1 MEKRLLE
8 MEQQYKRELEEMERE
23 YRRNKNVASR
33 KKINNNFTILG
44 IWKPNRTTSA
54 VIIFIDCE
62 QFGGIEIANQTKY
75 IEIW

>member
-44 IWKPNRTTSA
+44 I
-54 VIIFIDCE
+54 
-62 QFGGIEIANQTKY
+62 
-75 IEIW
+75 